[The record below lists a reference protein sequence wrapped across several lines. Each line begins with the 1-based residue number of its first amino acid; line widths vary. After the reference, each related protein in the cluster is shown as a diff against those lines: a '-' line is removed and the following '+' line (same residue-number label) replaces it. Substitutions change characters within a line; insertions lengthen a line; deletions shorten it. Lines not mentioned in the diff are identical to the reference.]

1 MTTLSTNET
10 LVCDLSVFT
19 SDIREAHIDL
29 AIKLRKA
36 VIGMEQD
43 ENGFRVFFHVRTDPD
58 EILAFAKDEQRCC
71 GFLKEAEVYRETDS
85 DKDRIMLSLLTSAEG
100 ASAWTAA
107 FFALAR
113 EPLDPTEKIGRTHS
127 NRWAW
132 PAVIGALMC
141 MACVLP
147 IIGTMLIARG
157 LIPAHWNV
165 GEMTYLIAGAAVIA
179 LWFFVKWL
187 RRSGAKNSQS
197 NRYGC

>member
-10 LVCDLSVFT
+10 LVCDLGVFT
-19 SDIREAHIDL
+19 PETREAHIDL
-29 AIKLRKA
+29 AIKLHKA

-43 ENGFRVFFHVRTDPD
+43 ENGFRVFFHAGTDPD

-71 GFLKEAEVYRETDS
+71 GFLKEAEVYRETEAG
-85 DKDRIMLSLLTSAEG
+85 KERIVLSLLTSAG
-100 ASAWTAA
+100 GTSVWTAA

-113 EPLDPTEKIGRTHS
+113 EPLDPTEKVDRTHS
-127 NRWAW
+127 NRWTW

-141 MACVLP
+141 IACVLP

-157 LIPAHWNV
+157 LVPAHWNV

-179 LWFFVKWL
+179 LGFLVKWL
-187 RRSGAKNSQS
+187 RRSDVKNSQS
-197 NRYGC
+197 NSCGC